1 MHQEKISSQ
10 NQKSWSQSAYQA
22 WVNRHGFPNEYAQ
35 TLKKDPVKAVSHYL
49 PYMGDVKEKKIANL
63 LGSKGNKAVSLALL
77 GADVTVVDISYDNQ
91 KYALELANAAGVKI
105 KYIVSD
111 VLMIPEE
118 EKLAD
123 FDYILLELGV
133 LHYFVDLEPLFA
145 LIFNALKPGGVF
157 ILRDYHPFASK
168 VVDMG
173 ENGNYFDETVIEGD
187 VAYSSLLSE
196 RERFSLEKVLVRRW
210 TLGEVVTSVVQAGL
224 EIKKLEEE
232 KGVRWAFSD
241 GAPAGI
247 ENRVPGLFTM
257 ITSKPLKE

>member
-1 MHQEKISSQ
+1 MNQEKISEQ
-10 NQKSWSQSAYQA
+10 NKKSWSQSAYKA
-22 WVNRHGFPNEYAQ
+22 WVNRHGYPNEYAQ
-35 TLKKDPVKAVSHYL
+35 TLKKDPVNAVSHYL
-49 PYMGDVKEKKIANL
+49 HYMDNVKGKKIANL
-63 LGSKGNKAVSLALL
+63 LGSKGKKAVSFALL
-77 GADVTVVDISYDNQ
+77 GADVTVVDISHDNQ
-91 KYALELANAAGVKI
+91 KYALELAKATGVKI

-133 LHYFVDLEPLFA
+133 LHYFVDLSPLFA
-145 LIFNALKPGGVF
+145 LIYNALKPGGVF
-157 ILRDYHPFASK
+157 ILRDFHPFAAK
-168 VVDMG
+168 VVNAG
-173 ENGNYFDETVIEGD
+173 EKGNYFEETVLEGA
-187 VAYSSLLSE
+187 VASSSLLSE
-196 RERFSLEKVLVRRW
+196 RERSNLEKVLVRRW

-241 GAPAGI
+241 GAPVGI

-257 ITSKPLKE
+257 ITSKPFKE